1 MGIRMPGL
9 ASGVDPKMIDQLV
22 QVEKLPV
29 EAAKKRRESIVEEKK
44 EFDKLNTALNEL
56 DGTLNKLKTRG
67 DFNKL
72 KVDSSNPDI
81 IDGTAASTALP
92 GSYEFEV
99 RGLARSEKEL
109 AYGFPDKDKTA
120 VGFGFMQIE
129 REGEDP
135 LEITVEPDATLKD
148 VAQQINDLG
157 AGLRAM
163 VVNTKYNPDSYR
175 LLVLNEKSGAE
186 SRINIDPDTTFLD
199 FKEQVTGTGLDVLFE
214 DVPVTNDKNSLDEL
228 IDGVTFNVKRSEPG
242 TRVQVNIA
250 YDVDTTVESIKAFV
264 EKFNGIANFV
274 HQQFQVDPETRK
286 GGKLSGDSTLRQVMR
301 TLQSQLLNSASPG
314 GKYQNLADI
323 GITTN
328 PKTGELAMDDA
339 KVKAALAEDYEGVA
353 GLFTQSAGSAGIATK
368 VAEAIKGFRDPASGS
383 VKGRQRTFETLI
395 KNQDQE
401 IERRQR
407 MMEQKEQTIRRKFS
421 ALETQMAG
429 LQSQGQFLAARFGGG
444 GGGGGGGGAPGGGG
458 AGG

>member
-1 MGIRMPGL
+1 MGVRMPGL
-9 ASGVDPKMIDQLV
+9 ASGIDPKMIEQLI

-29 EAAKKRRESIVEEKK
+29 ESAKKRKDAILDEKK
-44 EFDKLNTALNEL
+44 EYDKLNTALTEL

-67 DFNKL
+67 DFNRL
-72 KVDSSNPDI
+72 KVESSNPDI
-81 IDGTAASTALP
+81 IDGLAVSTALP

-109 AYGFPDKDKTA
+109 AFGFPDKDKTP

-129 REGEDP
+129 REGQDP
-135 LEITVEPDATLKD
+135 LEIMVEPEATLKD

-175 LLVLNEKSGAE
+175 LLVLSEKSGTE
-186 SRINIDPDTTFLD
+186 SRINIDPDTTFLE
-199 FKEQVTGTGLDVLFE
+199 FKEQVTGSGLDVLFE
-214 DVPVTNDKNSLDEL
+214 DVPVTNDKNSLEEL
-228 IDGVTFNVKRSEPG
+228 VDGVTFNVKRSEPG
-242 TRVQVNIA
+242 TRVQVNIN
-250 YDVDTTVESIKAFV
+250 YDVDSTIESIKAFV
-264 EKFNGIANFV
+264 DKYNGIAKFV
-274 HQQFQVDPETRK
+274 HEQFQIDPETQK
-286 GGKLSGDSTLRQVMR
+286 SGKLSGDSSLRQVMR
-301 TLQSQLLNSASPG
+301 TLQSQLLNTANSG

-328 PKTGELAMDDA
+328 PKTGELQMEDA
-339 KVKAALAEDYEGVA
+339 KVKAALTEDYEGVA
-353 GLFTQSAGSAGIATK
+353 GLFTQTASSAGIATK
-368 VAEAIKGFRDPASGS
+368 IAESIKGFRDPASGS

-407 MMEQKEQTIRRKFS
+407 IMEQKEQGIRRKFS

-429 LQSQGQFLAARFGGG
+429 LQSQGSFLAARF